1 MLHRLTLI
9 VLIGLTLFLVAGCSP
24 TVMRDIGLDKPA
36 PRKTEQDL
44 NAGIRN
50 YDKGNYRTAARELRY
65 ALKKGLIYRKD
76 KVNAHKYLAFI
87 YCVTDRTQ
95 LCGDEFKKA
104 LILDPYF
111 ELSPAEAG
119 HPIWG
124 PVYRRV
130 RKEMT
135 LHRRFSEYDGRGMY
149 LHPYVFSSII
159 YA

>member
-9 VLIGLTLFLVAGCSP
+9 VLIFLTPFFVAGCST

-36 PRKTEQDL
+36 PRKAEQEL
-44 NAGIRN
+44 NAGISN
-50 YDKGNYRTAARELRY
+50 YDKGNYRTATRELRY
-65 ALKKGLIYRKD
+65 SLKRGLTFRKD
-76 KVNAHKYLAFI
+76 KVSAHKYLAFI
-87 YCVTDRTQ
+87 YCVTDRMQ

-104 LILDPYF
+104 LILDPHF

-130 RKEMT
+130 KKEM
-135 LHRRFSEYDGRGMY
+135 SDGRRKRSY
-149 LHPYVFSSII
+149 S
-159 YA
+159 